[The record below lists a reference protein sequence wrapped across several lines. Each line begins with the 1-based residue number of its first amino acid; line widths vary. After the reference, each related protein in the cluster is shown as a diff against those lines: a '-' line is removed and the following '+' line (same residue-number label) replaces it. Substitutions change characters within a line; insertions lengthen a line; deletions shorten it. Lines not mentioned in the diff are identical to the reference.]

1 MLNFHVNFAHPWLW
15 LLLLPAVACALIP
28 YFRISKKYR
37 RNRNRIVSLCL
48 HIAVVTFCTAALV
61 NTTFDYEVYNPSNE
75 ILLVVD
81 ASYSTETEKTAK
93 DDYVR
98 DFVAMADTRVFKI
111 GAVTFGA
118 DQKYAVPLTGDTSD
132 FVERYLESE
141 QPDGSATNIA
151 AALEYAATLFNK
163 PETAKIVL

>member
-111 GAVTFGA
+111 GAVTEEIGRSRMIYGNFIFNHTV
-118 DQKYAVPLTGDTSD
+118 QLYIKSPIVI
-132 FVERYLESE
+132 FVVS
-141 QPDGSATNIA
+141 
-151 AALEYAATLFNK
+151 
-163 PETAKIVL
+163 